1 MRFMLDTNVCI
12 DLIRRRTAAILR
24 SLERTRPEDV
34 CVSVITLS
42 ELEYGVAKSAAPER
56 NRLALAEFMA
66 PITVLPYSDTV
77 APVYGR
83 VRAHLN
89 AKGIG
94 IGSLDMLI
102 AAHALSAGLTLV
114 TNNERE
120 FQRVPD
126 LHVVNWTK

>member
-24 SLERTRPEDV
+24 NLERTRPEDV

-42 ELEYGVAKSAAPER
+42 ELEYGVAKSTAPER

-83 VRAHLN
+83 VRAHLD

-102 AAHALSAGLTLV
+102 AAQALSAGLTLV

-120 FQRVPD
+120 FRRVPD
-126 LHVVNWTK
+126 LQVVNWTK